1 MTALMLSK
9 KLKNSWERLKVKQL
23 LNRLKDGEILV
34 ADGAIGTMLMDYGLK
49 PGEPPES
56 FNLTRA
62 DILEKIASLYLD
74 AGADII
80 QTNTFGA
87 SPLRLSVYSLEDK
100 MEEINR
106 NAVLAV
112 RKVVK
117 DHAYIAAS
125 CGPSGKLLKPYGD
138 IEPEEAYNSFERQI
152 KALISARVDAICIE
166 TMTDLEEATL
176 AIKATK
182 AVSPSTLVMATMTF
196 DPSPRGFYTVMGV
209 SVQESARQLEQ
220 AGANI
225 IGSNCGNGIENMIK
239 ISQEFKKQSTLP
251 IIIRSNA
258 GFPEM
263 HGDKPIYPET
273 PEFMAEK
280 AKELV
285 TSGVSIIGG
294 CCGTTPQH
302 IKAIRKIVDQQKQKN
317 LL

>member
-1 MTALMLSK
+1 MRSLI
-9 KLKNSWERLKVKQL
+9 
-23 LNRLKDGEILV
+23 NRLKDGEILV

-56 FNLTRA
+56 FNLTRPQV
-62 DILEKIASLYLD
+62 LEEIASLYLD
-74 AGADII
+74 AGVDII

-87 SPLRLSVYSLEDK
+87 SPLRLSIYSLEDK

-117 DHAYIAAS
+117 DQAYIAAS

-138 IEPEEAYNSFERQI
+138 TEPEEVYNSFERQI
-152 KALISARVDAICIE
+152 KALVSAGVDAICIE
-166 TMTDLEEATL
+166 TMTDLVEATL
-176 AIKATK
+176 AIKAVK
-182 AVSPSTLVMATMTF
+182 AVSPSTPVMATMTF
-196 DPSPRGFYTVMGV
+196 DPTPRGFYTVMGA
-209 SVQESARQLEQ
+209 SVKESAQRLQQ
-220 AGANI
+220 AGADI

-239 ISQEFKKQSTLP
+239 ISQEFKKHSTLP

-258 GFPEM
+258 GLPEM
-263 HGDKPIYPET
+263 QGDKPIYPET

-280 AKELV
+280 AKELIQ
-285 TSGVSIIGG
+285 SGVSIIGG

-302 IKAIRKIVDQQKQKN
+302 IQAIRRMVDQEKGKRTF
-317 LL
+317 L